1 MIKEYILVQY
11 LFNMIVFES
20 SEFSKWFPII
30 LILAFII
37 TILGLSYW
45 YLIRRR
51 QNKKNFEKEIKRLKP
66 INNLSSPNHNLTK
79 KSLSL
84 SSSQLTNT
92 DIAYLDKLVRTASD
106 RSMWK
111 RDDSKKDQYNKL
123 RKIPSRQIQE
133 KS

>member
-11 LFNMIVFES
+11 LFNMTVFES
-20 SEFSKWFPII
+20 LEFSKWLPII
-30 LILAFII
+30 LILVFII

-51 QNKKNFEKEIKRLKP
+51 QNKKNFEKEIKRFKP

-111 RDDSKKDQYNKL
+111 RDYSKKDQYNKL